1 MDKIY
6 QIKTDLN
13 KECEEICKKGE
24 HELNEMDLK
33 TIKTIIARDNTE
45 PKFIITYLE
54 LLRKFKKEEFM
65 KEVEK
70 YQFFLSHQVIQNLG
84 KFYKKELS
92 AFDLFIMLCNNI
104 MNFND
109 SMTSMEKKCFYKDL
123 TYIEPN
129 CCKVKGLFDFQKN
142 KELTMF
148 LMLQEIKSCIKE
160 YVKGIINYQIN
171 EDDLIVKE
179 YRKRIEEIKVFQK
192 VSLYNPLMNNEKPNE
207 DEYDIFHKVATL
219 YKDYNQEKVKEQLSE
234 QIALNSKIGSKFFFW
249 YFNNFSKFLNRIR
262 KNFNLRFGN
271 IANMSDKDFELFLDF
286 CFFLAHF
293 NFASNETN
301 FYVKKWNN
309 TFIQTTEYIEKKIK
323 EKSIKNVKNYR
334 LEKNNLIY
342 EAYYNGALIETK
354 KIKNINNYSID
365 CIIDYFFI
373 DEDFCS
379 FEKDSSA
386 INEYLIEK
394 YLKFDSYNEIY
405 INKIGKYWEEY
416 LLKIFQ
422 SQTIKTAFK
431 VLCETVCINSDYYNF
446 LNDTDLKQLLK
457 RARIFQFKTS
467 FLGITSKYFFLDY
480 ECYRGYIES
489 YRENL
494 SKLLN
499 LCINKITKEHEIFGH
514 LNILLQNYISKEKIK
529 LPNINV
535 KDESYNTVEKPE
547 SGDFFEML
555 LYGQSLTQ
563 ITFNEMLFI
572 LDLENY
578 NVDYKQF
585 KANFKKCNVGTYKT
599 STTLSALLKSVNIT
613 IYNDLKKLGFLTLNE
628 DSVTKCS
635 LDRKLMFNH
644 ETHTTHFHPP
654 KVSDYIQK
662 IIDEVESKYLNYTKP
677 KY

>member
-6 QIKTDLN
+6 QIKKDLN
-13 KECEEICKKGE
+13 KECEEICKRKE

-33 TIKTIIARDNTE
+33 SIETIIARDNTE
-45 PKFIITYLE
+45 PKFIIAYLE
-54 LLRKFKKEEFM
+54 LVRKFKNEEFIN
-65 KEVEK
+65 EVEK
-70 YQFFLSHQVIQNLG
+70 YQFFLSHQIIQNLG

-92 AFDLFIMLCNNI
+92 AFELFIMLCNNI

-109 SMTSMEKKCFYKDL
+109 SMSSMEKQCFYKDL
-123 TYIEPN
+123 TYIDPN

-142 KELTMF
+142 KELTTF

-171 EDDLIVKE
+171 EDDLMVKE

-192 VSLYNPLMNNEKPNE
+192 VSLYNPLMDNEKPNE
-207 DEYDIFHKVATL
+207 DEYDIFHKVTKL
-219 YKDYNQEKVKEQLSE
+219 YKDYNPEKVKEQLSE
-234 QIALNSKIGSKFFFW
+234 QIALNSKIESKFFFW

-301 FYVKKWNN
+301 FYIKKWNN
-309 TFIQTTEYIEKKIK
+309 TFIQTTEYIENKIK
-323 EKSIKNVKNYR
+323 ENSIKNVRNFR

-342 EAYYNGALIETK
+342 EAYYKKGLIGTK
-354 KIKNINNYSID
+354 EIKNINNYSID

-379 FEKDSSA
+379 YKRNSSVVD
-386 INEYLIEK
+386 EYLIEN

-431 VLCETVCINSDYYNF
+431 KLCETVCKNSDYYNF
-446 LNDTDLKQLLK
+446 LNDTDLKQLFN
-457 RARIFQFKTS
+457 RARIFQFQTS
-467 FLGITSKYFFLDY
+467 FFGITSEYCFLDY
-480 ECYRGYIES
+480 EFYKGYISS

-499 LCINKITKEHEIFGH
+499 LCFNKITKEHEIFGH
-514 LNILLQNYISKEKIK
+514 LNIRLQNYISKEEIK
-529 LPNINV
+529 SPNIRV
-535 KDESYNTVEKPE
+535 KDESNNTIEKPE

-555 LYGQSLTQ
+555 LYGQSLKQ

-585 KANFKKCNVGTYKT
+585 KNNFKKCNVGTYNISKT
-599 STTLSALLKSVNIT
+599 LAAFLKSVNIT
-613 IYNDLKKLGFLTLNE
+613 INNDLKKLGLLSLNE
-628 DSVTKCS
+628 VSITKSS
-635 LDRKLMFNH
+635 LDGQIMCNH
-644 ETHTTHFHPP
+644 KTHTTHFHPP

-662 IIDEVESKYLNYTKP
+662 IIDEVESKYLKYTKP

>member
-6 QIKTDLN
+6 QIKNDLN
-13 KECEEICKKGE
+13 KECEEICKRKE

-33 TIKTIIARDNTE
+33 SIETIIAKDNTE
-45 PKFIITYLE
+45 PKFIIAYLE
-54 LLRKFKKEEFM
+54 LVRKFKNEEFIN
-65 KEVEK
+65 EVEK

-92 AFDLFIMLCNNI
+92 AFDLFIVLCNNI

-109 SMTSMEKKCFYKDL
+109 SMSSMEKQCFYKDL
-123 TYIEPN
+123 TYIDPN
-129 CCKVKGLFDFQKN
+129 CCKVKGLFNFQKN
-142 KELTMF
+142 KELTTF

-171 EDDLIVKE
+171 EDDLMVKE

-207 DEYDIFHKVATL
+207 EEYDIFHKVATL
-219 YKDYNQEKVKEQLSE
+219 YKDYNPEKVKEQLSE
-234 QIALNSKIGSKFFFW
+234 QIALNSKIESKFFFW
-249 YFNNFSKFLNRIR
+249 YFNNFSKFLNRIK

-301 FYVKKWNN
+301 FYIKKWNN
-309 TFIQTTEYIEKKIK
+309 TFIQTTEYIENKIK

-334 LEKNNLIY
+334 LENNNLIY
-342 EAYYNGALIETK
+342 EAYYDEGLFETK
-354 KIKNINNYSID
+354 EIKNINNYSID
-365 CIIDYFFI
+365 CIINYFFV
-373 DEDFCS
+373 DEDF
-379 FEKDSSA
+379 SSEENNSSL
-386 INEYLIEK
+386 IGEYRIES
-394 YLKFDSYNEIY
+394 YLKCDSYNEIY

-422 SQTIKTAFK
+422 SKTIKTAFK
-431 VLCETVCINSDYYNF
+431 KLCETVCKNSDYYNF
-446 LNDTDLKQLLK
+446 LNDTDLKQLFE
-457 RARIFQFKTS
+457 RARIFQFKTG
-467 FLGITSKYFFLDY
+467 FFGITSEYCFLDY
-480 ECYRGYIES
+480 EFYKGYIRTYGED
-489 YRENL
+489 L

-514 LNILLQNYISKEKIK
+514 LNIRLQNYISKEEIK
-529 LPNINV
+529 SPNITV
-535 KDESYNTVEKPE
+535 KDESNNLVEKPE
-547 SGDFFEML
+547 SGDFFERL

-585 KANFKKCNVGTYKT
+585 KANFKKCNVGTYKI
-599 STTLSALLKSVNIT
+599 SKTLASFLKSVNIT
-613 IYNDLKKLGFLTLNE
+613 INDEWKELGLLTVNE
-628 DSVTKCS
+628 VAVTKSS
-635 LDRKLMFNH
+635 LDGELMFNH
-644 ETHTTHFHPP
+644 KTHTTHFHPP

>member
-6 QIKTDLN
+6 QIKNDLN
-13 KECEEICKKGE
+13 IECQEICKKGE
-24 HELNEMDLK
+24 NELNEMDLK
-33 TIKTIIARDNTE
+33 TIEKIIARDNTE

-54 LLRKFKKEEFM
+54 LVRKFKKEEFM

-109 SMTSMEKKCFYKDL
+109 SMSSSEKQCFYKNL
-123 TYIEPN
+123 AYIEPN
-129 CCKVKGLFDFQKN
+129 CYEIEDIFDFQKN

-148 LMLQEIKSCIKE
+148 LMLKEIKSCIKE
-160 YVKGIINYQIN
+160 YVKGIIIYQIN
-171 EDDLIVKE
+171 EDDLMIKE
-179 YRKRIEEIKVFQK
+179 YRKRIEEIKIFKKQ
-192 VSLYNPLMNNEKPNE
+192 LEYNPLMNNENPNGK
-207 DEYDIFHKVATL
+207 EYDIYNKLTTL
-219 YKDYNQEKVKEQLSE
+219 YKDYNPEKVKEQLSE
-234 QIALNSKIGSKFFFW
+234 KIILNSKIESKFFFW

-262 KNFNLRFGN
+262 KNFNLRFSD
-271 IANMSDKDFELFLDF
+271 IANMSDKDLELFLDF

-301 FYVKKWNN
+301 FYIKKWNN
-309 TFIQTTEYIEKKIK
+309 TFIQTIEYIENKIK
-323 EKSIKNVKNYR
+323 EKSIKNVKNYK
-334 LEKNNLIY
+334 LENNNLIY
-342 EAYYNGALIETK
+342 EAYYNGSLIGTK

-379 FEKDSSA
+379 FERDSSA

-394 YLKFDSYNEIY
+394 YLKFDSNNEIY

-431 VLCETVCINSDYYNF
+431 KLCETVCKNRDYYNF
-446 LNDTDLKQLLK
+446 LNDIDLEQLFK

-480 ECYRGYIES
+480 EFYRGYIDY

-499 LCINKITKEHEIFGH
+499 LCINKITKEHEIFGY
-514 LNILLQNYISKEKIK
+514 LNMRLQNYISKEKIK

-535 KDESYNTVEKPE
+535 KDESNNTIEKPE
-547 SGDFFEML
+547 SGEFFEML
-555 LYGQSLTQ
+555 IYGQSLTQ

-578 NVDYKQF
+578 KVDYKQF
-585 KANFKKCNVGTYKT
+585 RVNFKKCNVGNYKI
-599 STTLSALLKSVNIT
+599 SKTLADFLKSINIT
-613 IYNDLKKLGFLTLNE
+613 ICDDWKKLGLLTLNE
-628 DSVTKCS
+628 GSVSKFS
-635 LDRKLMFNH
+635 LERKLKFNR

-654 KVSDYIQK
+654 KVDDYIQK
-662 IIDEVESKYLNYTKP
+662 IIDEVESKYLNYSKP